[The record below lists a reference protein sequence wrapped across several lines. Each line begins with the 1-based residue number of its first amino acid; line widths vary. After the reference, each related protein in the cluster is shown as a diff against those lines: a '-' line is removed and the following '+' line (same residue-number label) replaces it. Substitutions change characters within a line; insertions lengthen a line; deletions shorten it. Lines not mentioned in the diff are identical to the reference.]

1 MRCGK
6 FTYSIESLRKHAGAK
21 WSHSEEDLVH
31 AASAGNRDELEF
43 GNTVIA
49 KMAGESLSTAHFL
62 FFFFHEF
69 SHEFQLLSYQDD
81 ELHEEDCHR
90 VYSVS
95 PSS

>member
-1 MRCGK
+1 M
-6 FTYSIESLRKHAGAK
+6 LREHADTK

-31 AASAGNRDELEF
+31 VASAGNRDELGF

-49 KMAGESLSTAHFL
+49 ILAGESLSTAHFL

-69 SHEFQLLSYQDD
+69 PHEFQLFSYQDD
-81 ELHEEDCHR
+81 ELHEEDCQR
-90 VYSVS
+90 VYPVS